1 MRMWMVPPRTM
12 CRKHLLGEHVEI
24 HMAVASLRLGRSVA
38 GFLAKGLLEL
48 GRLRA
53 RHDQLVREMGRRGY
67 AHRSPLI
74 NVPRRSGGK
83 VDRRKSARE
92 LAARCQECA
101 ERQKRQGS
109 GRLADSAPSG

>member
-53 RHDQLVREMGRRGY
+53 RHDQLAREMERRGY
-67 AHRSPLI
+67 AHRSPLSD
-74 NVPRRSGGK
+74 VPRRAGGR
-83 VDRRKSARE
+83 VDRRKSRRE
-92 LAARCQECA
+92 LAARCPECA
-101 ERQKRQGS
+101 ALQKTLSPR
-109 GRLADSAPSG
+109 P